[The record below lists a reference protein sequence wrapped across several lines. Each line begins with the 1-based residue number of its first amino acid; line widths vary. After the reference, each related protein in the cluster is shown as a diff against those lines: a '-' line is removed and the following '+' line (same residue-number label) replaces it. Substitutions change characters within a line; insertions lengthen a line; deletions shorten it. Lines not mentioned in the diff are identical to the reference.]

1 VVKLAPH
8 GVVCRAMENEALA
21 SALASLGYFPV
32 GEAF

>member
-1 VVKLAPH
+1 VVKLAPR

-21 SALASLGYFPV
+21 SAPASLDSFSV